1 MQDIAL
7 MTFSEL
13 CTAVVLA
20 LASDYSGSGSD
31 RTRDVPDARTI
42 RYYTTLGLLDRPSSF
57 RGRTA
62 LYDRKHLLQ
71 LVAIKRLQAK
81 GLTLSQIQTE
91 LAGIS
96 PAKLEQLANIPR
108 DAHYQTPATEAPVAE
123 KRCTDFWKQAVTA
136 SSHESP
142 APATTRAAL
151 TGIPLTSDVTL
162 LLPALRQIDAHDI
175 EGLQSAAQ
183 PLIRWLQ
190 LRRILPDTNH

>member
-1 MQDIAL
+1 MQDVGL

-20 LASDYSGSGSD
+20 LATDYDGIGSD

-42 RYYTTLGLLDRPSSF
+42 RYYTTLGLLDRPASF

-62 LYDRKHLLQ
+62 LYHRKHLLQ

-96 PAKLEQLANIPR
+96 PTKLEQLANIPR
-108 DAHYQTPATEAPVAE
+108 DVQNQTSLVTEPVAE
-123 KRCTDFWKQAVTA
+123 KRRTDFWKQPVAA
-136 SSHESP
+136 SSPESP
-142 APATTRAAL
+142 APASTRAAL
-151 TGIPLTSDVTL
+151 TGIPLTAEVTL
-162 LLPALRQIDAHDI
+162 LLPALRQLDAHDM

-183 PLIRWLQ
+183 PLVRWLQ